1 MSLLPFLLEM
11 TTADPLTLQINQTF
25 HLIRKIGSGSFGDIY
40 LGVSPAT
47 GLQVAVKLESLTAR
61 HQQLEQ
67 EAAVYRGLQGCLG
80 VPHMIWSGTERG
92 YNVLVME
99 LLGESLEMLFRECG
113 RQFSVK
119 TVVMIAE
126 QTISRLELFHRHG
139 LLHRD
144 VKPDNFAV
152 GLDAKSKQILIFDY
166 GLAKMYRSADNKLIP
181 CREGKHLTGTARYA
195 SLNTHLGLEQSRRD
209 DLESLGF
216 MFIYFL
222 KGLPWQSLQA
232 DTKQEKYE
240 RILLSKLSTPTE
252 DLCKDLPE
260 EFPIYL
266 HYCRALKYEDTPDYG
281 FLRQLFKDLVV
292 REGLQYDL
300 AFDWSGR
307 PGKLEISEE
316 QS

>member
-1 MSLLPFLLEM
+1 M
-11 TTADPLTLQINQTF
+11 TTVDPLTLQINQNY
-25 HLIRKIGSGSFGDIY
+25 HLIRKIGSGSFGEIY
-40 LGVSPAT
+40 LGVNRAT
-47 GLQVAVKLESLTAR
+47 GLQVAVKLEAQSSR

-67 EAAVYRGLQGCLG
+67 EVEVYRRLQGSQG
-80 VPHMIWSGTERG
+80 VPHMIWSGVERG

-99 LLGESLEMLFRECG
+99 LLGDSLEMLFRECG
-113 RQFSVK
+113 RKFSVK
-119 TVVMIAE
+119 TVVMIAD
-126 QTISRLELFHRHG
+126 QTIARLDVFHRHG

-152 GLDAKSKQILIFDY
+152 GLGSKNGQILIFDY
-166 GLAKMYRSADNKLIP
+166 GLAKAYRTADDKLIP

-240 RILLSKLSTPTE
+240 KILLAKLSTPTE
-252 DLCKDLPE
+252 ELCKDLPE
-260 EFPIYL
+260 EFAIYL
-266 HYCRALKYEDTPDYG
+266 HYCRALKYEDKPDYS
-281 FLRQLFKDLVV
+281 FLRQLFKDLVM
-292 REGLQYDL
+292 RENLHYDL
-300 AFDWSGR
+300 AFDWTLR
-307 PGKLEISEE
+307 PAELELSSD
-316 QS
+316 QAD